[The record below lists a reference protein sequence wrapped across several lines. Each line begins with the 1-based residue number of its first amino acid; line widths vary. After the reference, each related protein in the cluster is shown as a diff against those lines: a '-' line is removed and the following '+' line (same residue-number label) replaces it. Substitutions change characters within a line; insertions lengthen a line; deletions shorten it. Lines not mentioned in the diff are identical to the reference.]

1 MAQGATPLSDNS
13 DRIRVLAADSTR
25 MSSQLLAQALAQE
38 TQFHVTG
45 TEPKSASI
53 LAAVADERPHVVLM
67 SSVLEESTTGFDL
80 IRQVCAAHPDTRVV
94 MLMDTSKRS
103 AVVEAF
109 RCGAKGVFSRTESP
123 KALAKCI
130 CSVHQGQVWANSNEL
145 RFLLE
150 ALCESE
156 PMKVVD
162 AGGEAMLSKR
172 EQDVVRCVAE
182 GLSNREIANQLGLTE
197 HTVKNYLFRIF
208 DKLGVSK
215 RVEVVL
221 YAYSLGNT
229 VSSDVPV
236 ADKKAAAS
244 GAKTVAVPR
253 AYSPLMQSNPSVMPT
268 KGPKNPKK
276 VAREKTA
283 FVLEVRSSR
292 NTY

>member
-208 DKLGVSK
+208 DKLGVSS

-221 YAYSLGNT
+221 YAFRFRKDLVGSP
-229 VSSDVPV
+229 VP
-236 ADKKAAAS
+236 ASS
-244 GAKTVAVPR
+244 GAQSAGAYAGTQGKALSKAVRSTPI
-253 AYSPLMQSNPSVMPT
+253 ASPLAKRAIAMPELASR
-268 KGPKNPKK
+268 
-276 VAREKTA
+276 AR
-283 FVLEVRSSR
+283 
-292 NTY
+292 N